1 MAQIYKNPV
10 QAYIMPRNQALNV
23 QPHIVGMPELEWEA
37 ADSHTVLLDMLKM
50 CEARGIELKAW
61 IPDLLVDLEPD
72 QRPKQWAPS
81 DVRELIEANLDK
93 NYGIV
98 VFASAFGPTL
108 AVLADNGISA
118 KTEVVQI

>member
-10 QAYIMPRNQALNV
+10 QAYIMPRKQALNV
-23 QPHIVGMPELEWEA
+23 EPHVVGQPKIDTSDG
-37 ADSHTVLLDMLKM
+37 HTLLLDMLKM

-61 IPDLLVDLEPD
+61 IPDLLVELAADE
-72 QRPKQWAPS
+72 RPKQWAAS
-81 DVRELIEANLDK
+81 AVRELIEANPDK

-118 KTEVVQI
+118 KTEVVSLS

>member
-10 QAYIMPRNQALNV
+10 QAYIMPRKQALNV
-23 QPHIVGMPELEWEA
+23 EPHVVGQPKI
-37 ADSHTVLLDMLKM
+37 DT
-50 CEARGIELKAW
+50 
-61 IPDLLVDLEPD
+61 DLLVELAAD
-72 QRPKQWAPS
+72 QRPKQWTAS
-81 DVRELIEANLDK
+81 AVRELIEANPDK

-108 AVLADNGISA
+108 AVLADNGITA

>member
-23 QPHIVGMPELEWEA
+23 QPHIVGMPELDTS
-37 ADSHTVLLDMLKM
+37 DSHTVLLDMLKL

-61 IPDLLVDLEPD
+61 IPDLLVELAAD
-72 QRPKQWAPS
+72 QRPKQWTAS
-81 DVRELIEANLDK
+81 AVRELIEANPDK

-108 AVLADNGISA
+108 AVLADNGITA

>member
-23 QPHIVGMPELEWEA
+23 QPHIVGMPEIDTSDGHA
-37 ADSHTVLLDMLKM
+37 VLLNMLKL

-61 IPDLLVDLEPD
+61 IPDLLVYLEPD
-72 QRPKQWAPS
+72 QRPKQWAAS
-81 DVRELIEANLDK
+81 AVRELIEANPDK

-108 AVLADNGISA
+108 AVLADNGTSA
-118 KTEVVQI
+118 KTEVVSLS